1 MQGSDSHVSV
11 KEQVAHFIEDLEHE
25 FEHEVAPGHDVSQS
39 DKFVQKHGMGL
50 IITIYAF
57 VAVLLTGAILSIAL
71 FYHPHG
77 A

>member
-1 MQGSDSHVSV
+1 MQGSNSHESV
-11 KEQVAHFIEDLEHE
+11 KEQVAHFMEDLEHE
-25 FEHEVAPGHDVSQS
+25 VEHEVGPKHDVSQS

-50 IITIYAF
+50 IITLYAL
-57 VAVLLTGAILSIAL
+57 VAVLLTGAIVSIAL

>member
-1 MQGSDSHVSV
+1 MQGSDSHGGV
-11 KEQVAHFIEDLEHE
+11 KEQVTHFIEDLEHE
-25 FEHEVAPGHDVSQS
+25 LEHEFAPGHDVSQS

-50 IITIYAF
+50 IITLYAF
-57 VAVLLTGAILSIAL
+57 VAVLMTFAILSIAL